1 MVIEKLLALQNAG
14 FRVAIDDF
22 GVKYSSLAYLAE
34 LPVDV
39 LKIDRDFVSRLDEPG
54 SRSMVEPILKMAQS
68 LDLETV
74 AEGIETENQLK
85 HLCNLGCDLIQ
96 GYYFS
101 RPVPENEVAG
111 VIKDIARR
119 SLPTP
124 TKHAA

>member
-1 MVIEKLLALQNAG
+1 VTETALIEDLDLVIAKLLALKSAG
-14 FRVAIDDF
+14 LRVAIDDF

-39 LKIDRDFVSRLDEPG
+39 LKIDRDFVSRLNEPG

-68 LDLETV
+68 LGLQTV

-85 HLCNLGCDLIQ
+85 YLCNLGCDLIQ

-101 RPVPENEVAG
+101 RPVPEDDVVET
-111 VIKDIARR
+111 IR
-119 SLPTP
+119 
-124 TKHAA
+124 